1 MFQLLGYIDN
11 FITCGNTSHVIN
23 RSKRMQIINNLITCE
38 HAKIV
43 TYAIVNTGHKNG
55 LEIHAVYNNG
65 VILIYNQNTGRLIT
79 GLIARIPQ
87 IERYQIKITK
97 AMIKKVNAHINKG
110 YNHINF

>member
-11 FITCGNTSHVIN
+11 FTTCGSTSHVVN
-23 RSKRMQIINNLITCE
+23 RSRRMQVINNLIITE

-55 LEIHAVYNNG
+55 LEIHAIYNNG
-65 VILIYNQNTGRLIT
+65 VVLIYNQNTGKLVT
-79 GLIARIPQ
+79 GLVARIPQ
-87 IERYQIKITK
+87 LERYRIKVTK
-97 AMIKKVNAHINKG
+97 TMTKKVNTHISNG